1 MEAVVMVVTAAEEA
15 VDSVEDAVDG
25 AAEVVDPGRRTPG
38 HNKEAMATVQVLMM
52 AGVFI
57 RTIRN

>member
-1 MEAVVMVVTAAEEA
+1 MVVTSAEEA

-25 AAEVVDPGRRTPG
+25 AAEAVDLGRQTPG
-38 HNKEAMATVQVLMM
+38 HNKEATVTVQVLMM

-57 RTIRN
+57 RTIRK

>member
-1 MEAVVMVVTAAEEA
+1 MVVTAAEEA
-15 VDSVEDAVDG
+15 VDSVEDVVDG
-25 AAEVVDPGRRTPG
+25 AAEAVDLGRQTPG

-57 RTIRN
+57 RTIRK